1 MIRARPAIRSPRLPC
16 ILLSPQK
23 ERSLAEES
31 TLFDGKY
38 TIVTKLRE
46 GGMGTIY
53 KVHHNLLDETRVI
66 KFMRAAVSRDPD
78 SHRRFV
84 QEAKLV
90 TRFRHPNIAA
100 VYDFAMDDD
109 LTAYIVMEYVHGVN
123 LTDAAAALRPLSVA
137 LVLEM
142 AVQTLD
148 ALAYLH
154 RKNVV
159 HRDISPDNIMA
170 VVEDH
175 HVAVK
180 LIDLGIAKALD
191 ATEDLTR
198 TGFFL
203 GKLKYAS
210 PEQLGSLNAGER
222 MDGRSDLY
230 SFGVVLYELLTGR
243 LPFSGSSAQSL
254 IAGHLIEAP
263 APFDPDADARIPVEL
278 RELVLKMLAKDR
290 TQRFASAE
298 EARDAV
304 ARIQREHGLTPTE
317 IDVRRLHAVIDE
329 QDAAPSPEQGV
340 TPSAQERM
348 NRQFQVAVPT
358 PPPGST
364 SFVPAEPTLAATKV
378 GRREPRPQAERTTAV
393 DTGDLQQQKAG
404 IRPLWIA
411 AAVSAVAAIALFAV
425 FLMRKDRVTA
435 PASVAAETGRTSSV
449 APMIAVP
456 VAEPVATTT
465 TAAMPPPADTAP
477 PAPTPAEVAQPAVE
491 SRRAATVPAERTPP
505 GAARP
510 RPRVEEPRDPPAA
523 TPERRAVVPEPAAPA
538 PAPERVTTRESQPP
552 APVTEVPRRVEERAA
567 PPTRAAEDDVR
578 SAMDEYVSAQEALD
592 VDRYASI
599 FPSADRARIAAA
611 FRSFRSQ
618 DLTLT
623 IEQID
628 VDGNRATVR
637 AGESRVAVPRAG
649 TVQRVNAERTFSLA
663 RSGGRWVI
671 VAIR

>member
-1 MIRARPAIRSPRLPC
+1 MDSRLPRDSPRAAPC
-16 ILLSPQK
+16 ILPSPQK

-175 HVAVK
+175 RVAVK

-191 ATEDLTR
+191 ATEDLTK

-210 PEQLGSLNAGER
+210 PEQLGSLNVGER

-243 LPFSGSSAQSL
+243 LPFSGTSAQSL
-254 IAGHLIEAP
+254 IAGHLIEPP
-263 APFDPDADARIPVEL
+263 APFDPEADERIPIEL

-290 TQRFASAE
+290 THRFVSAE

-304 ARIQREHGLTPTE
+304 LRIQTAHGLTPGE

-329 QDAAPSPEQGV
+329 QDAAHSPEPGV
-340 TPSAQERM
+340 TPSVQERM
-348 NRQFQVAVPT
+348 NRQFHVAVPT

-364 SFVPAEPTLAATKV
+364 SFVPAEPTLASTKV
-378 GRREPRPQAERTTAV
+378 GRREARPQADPTTAV
-393 DTGDLQQQKAG
+393 DAGELETRKAR

-411 AAVSAVAAIALFAV
+411 AAVSAVAALALLAILV
-425 FLMRKDRVTA
+425 VRKDRVAT
-435 PASVAAETGRTSSV
+435 PASVAAETSQTSSV

-456 VAEPVATTT
+456 VEEPTSTITTET
-465 TAAMPPPADTAP
+465 IPPAVETAP
-477 PAPTPAEVAQPAVE
+477 PVSAPGPLTQPAAVE
-491 SRRAATVPAERTPP
+491 TRRVTTATADRPPAV
-505 GAARP
+505 AARP
-510 RPRVEEPRDPPAA
+510 RPRVEEPRVAPA
-523 TPERRAVVPEPAAPA
+523 PERRAVVPEPAVPVA
-538 PAPERVTTRESQPP
+538 PAPERTVVRESQPS
-552 APVTEVPRRVEERAA
+552 APVTEVPRREERPA
-567 PPTRAAEDDVR
+567 TSSRVAEEDVR
-578 SAMDEYVSAQEALD
+578 SAMAEYVSAQEALD

-623 IEQID
+623 IEQVE

-649 TVQRVNAERTFSLA
+649 TVQRVNAERTFSLV

-671 VAIR
+671 VSIR